1 MSNSK
6 TPVPTISDLAIL
18 KTTADLAE
26 QGQLPEAEALLHEQ
40 LAQDPA
46 DPVALLGLG
55 QLAAHAGLVDD
66 AHVILEAALMET
78 RARWPDQGNAPL
90 QAEIQRSKQRANE
103 IQDMMDPGKYQQKD
117 NGKGGYDFYN
127 PKGEKITID
136 EYSRVTGQNRAKI
149 LSDSQ
154 DPMDIQFR
162 NDYNNLQDLLQAV
175 VNGDKETVNS
185 YAKQNGIDIARMK
198 PAELINRFKAYYP
211 GYFTTRTDLSR
222 ARGGNVM
229 YRPVGQ
235 EQAATGWE

>member
-1 MSNSK
+1 MDLSPFRNAILQASQGN
-6 TPVPTISDLAIL
+6 PVPMQSPIVT
-18 KTTADLAE
+18 
-26 QGQLPEAEALLHEQ
+26 
-40 LAQDPA
+40 DPA
-46 DPVALLGLG
+46 R
-55 QLAAHAGLVDD
+55 LAAISGSN
-66 AHVILEAALMET
+66 EAAFRGALNG
-78 RARWPDQGNAPL
+78 ASANALAGGAANNADQNAAAL